1 MTCISSYTCGK
12 CQARMECD
20 SLKAGTN
27 EGDTYYIDG
36 PCCCIRANWGE
47 CPKCGHIRIKMERN
61 YYNPLTEVF
70 VSSETLEDLKKWKI
84 VEKDTR
90 PPIFGTA
97 MLDNRFI
104 KIVDNSDSIEYNNLT
119 DYQI

>member
-1 MTCISSYTCGK
+1 MACISSYTCDN

-27 EGDTYYIDG
+27 DGDTYYIDG

-47 CPKCGHIRIKMERN
+47 CPKCGHVRIKPRMNE
-61 YYNPLTEVF
+61 LTTIHV
-70 VSSETLEDLKKWKI
+70 TPQALEDIKRWSI

-90 PPIFGTA
+90 PPIF
-97 MLDNRFI
+97 NNP
-104 KIVDNSDSIEYNNLT
+104 VDKSE
-119 DYQI
+119 